1 MAVRVRA
8 AYNEQALLNLGMCG
22 ILLIAIVFAIG
33 APSLYWLLLE
43 GVLAAAVLFLVLCYP
58 VAFCVSWLIVTALT
72 LEMTLN
78 DLVGPAAFQATIA
91 GVKGCGILLVIVCAF
106 RYGTRW
112 DPYSPAWGFGL
123 IAATGLVHGLYP
135 GLTATD
141 SLRSLLGSASP
152 YAFGFVRVPAAWA
165 RTIIRAT
172 IWCPPIAVMAGAG
185 FAVAGL
191 RPMFVDSGG
200 WRLAGLGH
208 PAFLAGICLP
218 AIYAG
223 LIEVWRDGRPRDRLM
238 IVANLLILVLTG
250 ARAPLAYA
258 LAVGGMTVLTVP
270 SRSVSSR
277 DRFLVVTLAGL
288 LLPVLMLLA
297 GDLTTVRLFNVVA
310 NDAGNLSGR
319 QYLWPA
325 FEAAAAGSP
334 WLGWGLGAG
343 NVIIS
348 PASPIAQMLHTW
360 AAHNEYLRMEVEGG
374 QIGRTVL
381 ILLFGLW
388 AWSNTRPL
396 TASERRILRYAFV
409 AFGAHAFTDNVLIST
424 PSCVLFTF
432 VIAVFARGRAEQAA
446 RASPRPAAFSL
457 PDPRWKA

>member
-1 MAVRVRA
+1 MALRLRHA
-8 AYNEQALLNLGMCG
+8 WTDQALLNLGMCSM
-22 ILLIAIVFAIG
+22 LLLALVFAVG
-33 APSLYWLLLE
+33 APSVYWLLVE
-43 GVLAAAVLFLVLCYP
+43 GALVASVVFLAVCYP
-58 VAFCVSWLIVTALT
+58 VAFCVGWLVVTALT

-91 GVKGCGILLVIVCAF
+91 GVKGCGLLLAIMCAW
-106 RYGTRW
+106 RYSVRW
-112 DPYSPAWGFGL
+112 DPYSPAWGFCL
-123 IAATGLVHGLYP
+123 IAATGMVHGLYP
-135 GLTATD
+135 GLTAAD

-152 YAFGFVRVPAAWA
+152 YAFGFVRVPAVWA
-165 RTIIRAT
+165 RNIIRAT
-172 IWCPPIAVMAGAG
+172 ICCPVTAVIASAG
-185 FAVAGL
+185 FAVAGW

-208 PAFLAGICLP
+208 PAFLAGVCLP

-223 LIEVWRDGRPRDRLM
+223 LVELWRDGRPRDQVM
-238 IVANLLILVLTG
+238 IVVNLLVLVLTG

-258 LAVGGMTVLTVP
+258 LAVAGMAVLTVP
-270 SRSVSSR
+270 SPQVSIR
-277 DRFLVVTLAGL
+277 HRFLVVTIVAL

-297 GDLTTVRLFNVVA
+297 EDLTTVRLFNVVA
-310 NDAGNLSGR
+310 KDAGNLSGR

-325 FEAAAAGSP
+325 FEAAAAGSF
-334 WLGWGLGAG
+334 WFGWGLGAG

-348 PASPIAQMLHTW
+348 PDSPIAQMLHTW

-374 QIGRTVL
+374 QVGRGVL

-396 TASERRILRYAFV
+396 IASDRRILRYVFIAF
-409 AFGAHAFTDNVLIST
+409 AAHAFTDNVLIST

-432 VIAVFARGRAEQAA
+432 VVAAFARGRAEQGAWA
-446 RASPRPAAFSL
+446 GPRPTAFPL
-457 PDPRWKA
+457 PDTGGKA